1 MFPLALTC
9 LSLAAPDAPAAKID
23 REALK
28 RFEGSWKLTAQ
39 EHGGKKS
46 DKKEIVRVTLDVKGA
61 KWTTRD
67 GVEVKEEAAVE
78 ALDAKARPATID
90 LRITSGSDADKT
102 VRGIWK
108 RDGDTLT
115 ICVAEPNRERPKEF
129 AGQEGSGHTLLVF
142 TRSK

>member
-1 MFPLALTC
+1 MLTVVLTC
-9 LSLAAPDAPAAKID
+9 LSLTAGDAAPAKVD
-23 REALK
+23 QAALK
-28 RFEGSWKLTAQ
+28 KFEGSWKLTAQ

-46 DKKEIVRVTLDVKGA
+46 EKKEIATITLDVKGA
-61 KWTTRD
+61 KWITRD

-78 ALDAKARPATID
+78 ALDPKATPAAID

-115 ICVAEPNRERPKEF
+115 VCVAEPNRERPKEF
-129 AGQEGSGHTLLVF
+129 EGKEGSGHTLLVF
-142 TRSK
+142 TRAK